1 MNKNNTTNRIYN
13 HNFDNN
19 ADKRNYIYDA
29 INKTTAPKQP
39 LVKIPT
45 NGAIK
50 TNFQSQIQITT
61 PMGILNQGNLG
72 CCGPN
77 ALAIAMCI
85 ATNNKIQDLCRLYQY
100 PLTEILDKNNPTQDN
115 GVTTKNLV
123 ISVQKYGCCSEAFF
137 TYIPSNY
144 LTFPPIM
151 CFTNKYNVALTYSN
165 ILQDVN
171 MITNLQNAFNNTQN
185 GSQYTGIIV
194 GIKVYASFETNIPTA
209 SGIIPLPNAKKEQL
223 LGGHEICLVG
233 YISQAN
239 LKVLYP
245 NYQNYITSQI
255 YIIFQNSWGSDWGY
269 KGCGFLPREY
279 LTNAD
284 ICEKPTLISVIYK
297 K

>member
-85 ATNNKIQDLCRLYQY
+85 ATRLYIQVFAVVCFNRCVAAPALYKCAVFADYIRY
-100 PLTEILDKNNPTQDN
+100 PDKFRQ
-115 GVTTKNLV
+115 
-123 ISVQKYGCCSEAFF
+123 CFF
-137 TYIPSNY
+137 HSKIKSSN
-144 LTFPPIM
+144 
-151 CFTNKYNVALTYSN
+151 
-165 ILQDVN
+165 
-171 MITNLQNAFNNTQN
+171 
-185 GSQYTGIIV
+185 
-194 GIKVYASFETNIPTA
+194 
-209 SGIIPLPNAKKEQL
+209 
-223 LGGHEICLVG
+223 
-233 YISQAN
+233 
-239 LKVLYP
+239 
-245 NYQNYITSQI
+245 TSAM
-255 YIIFQNSWGSDWGY
+255 F
-269 KGCGFLPREY
+269 
-279 LTNAD
+279 
-284 ICEKPTLISVIYK
+284 
-297 K
+297 